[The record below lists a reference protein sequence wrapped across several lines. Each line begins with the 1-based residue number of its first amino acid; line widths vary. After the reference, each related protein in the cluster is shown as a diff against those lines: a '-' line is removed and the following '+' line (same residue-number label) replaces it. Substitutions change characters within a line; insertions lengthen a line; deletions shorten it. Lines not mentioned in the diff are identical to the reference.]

1 MTNTTITDDIP
12 VKNRDTLLEKRAMK
26 NEESIIRMFERNDK
40 KWDDLRLEG
49 LAAAAEHRKEIAEHR
64 KEIAEH
70 RKETTNIVTKLSE
83 KIDSN
88 FRWLLGAMV
97 TMATLIIAAAK
108 YLP

>member
-64 KEIAEH
+64 KE
-70 RKETTNIVTKLSE
+70 TTNIVTKLSE